1 MMITQESQGY
11 GARSRSRS
19 RTRSRSVK
27 RTRSVRSMGTMTI
40 PPSVRYAGACQL
52 TRSCVMS
59 VPIVATHGFQIQSV
73 DWTEAFISFSPQ
85 YLKLHGDDTHFIQ
98 AAVPFYAE
106 LAGVWERVRIDKV
119 ELSITSNL
127 IDEAA
132 TVASG
137 QAPSSNAPRLILAND
152 YMGPKVGA
160 SVNTSLVNQ
169 QTGAKFYHAGGDHP
183 IIKWTCNKPKY
194 NRLVQ
199 YSDIESASE
208 PATGFIASDTDI
220 PHCGV
225 RIGIA
230 NAEFVHGCRLSIFAK
245 FFFSFKN
252 IH

>member
-1 MMITQESQGY
+1 MESQSSAATY
-11 GARSRSRS
+11 RSRSGSRS
-19 RTRSRSVK
+19 RSRSVK
-27 RTRSVRSMGTMTI
+27 RGRAQRATSMIVRQ
-40 PPSVRYAGACQL
+40 PRYAGSCQL

-73 DWTEAFISFSPQ
+73 DWTEAFLSFSPQ

-106 LAGVWERVRIDKV
+106 LANVWERVRIDKV

-137 QAPSSNAPRLILAND
+137 QAPSTNAPRLILAND

-160 SVNTSLVNQ
+160 STNTSLVNQ

-183 IIKWTCNKPKY
+183 IIKWTCTKPKY
-194 NRLVQ
+194 SRLVQ

-208 PATGFIASDTDI
+208 PATGFVASDTDI

-245 FFFSFKN
+245 FFFSFQN